1 MNEIR
6 VMFNSQFDLMKAEL
20 KASLNRI
27 DKFTKSVTQMKDD
40 MKQRDEALKRVPA
53 NTNQILK
60 DLSQKMDKTMS
71 HVDTVDA
78 KFS

>member
-20 KASLNRI
+20 KASLGRI
-27 DKFTKSVTQMKDD
+27 EKFTKSVSQMKED

-53 NTNQILK
+53 NTN
-60 DLSQKMDKTMS
+60 
-71 HVDTVDA
+71 
-78 KFS
+78 